1 MSFFHIYTVT
11 YIKSDS
17 YMKNT
22 DYKGVRDSKG

>member
-1 MSFFHIYTVT
+1 MYSDVCLSFFHVYTVT

-22 DYKGVRDSKG
+22 GY